1 MPPHNVSGQL
11 FVLCRPDLSRDS
23 VFRSFQLDPLLSREA
38 RISST
43 PTNAHPSERR
53 KANKAFFCNNSS
65 SSSVLT
71 VFVDAFENIAEIII
85 FYSSS
90 FCLAA

>member
-1 MPPHNVSGQL
+1 VIE
-11 FVLCRPDLSRDS
+11 LCLKDLSRGR
-23 VFRSFQLDPLLSREA
+23 VFRSFQLDPLLLRGS

-43 PTNAHPSERR
+43 PTNTHPSDRR

-71 VFVDAFENIAEIII
+71 VFVEAFENIAGTIIGLTP
-85 FYSSS
+85 FPEGVQSP
-90 FCLAA
+90 LRT